1 MLSLDPVF
9 IAAVERAQGM
19 NVIAGVLGHGGI
31 HDQVHDLAEGAEGI
45 GECLH
50 PLPLACRTG
59 DRRHQGGVIAI
70 PRVLPRPG
78 LIGSLHP
85 VDGGVEPQERGQT
98 RGLPRVGADR
108 GNGER
113 SGH

>member
-1 MLSLDPVF
+1 M
-9 IAAVERAQGM
+9 
-19 NVIAGVLGHGGI
+19 LGHGGI

-50 PLPLACRTG
+50 PLPLAFRTG

-70 PRVLPRPG
+70 TRVLPRPG

-98 RGLPRVGADR
+98 RGLPGLERIVEMAKEADVGIFMDATDASNSEYLAALSLMR
-108 GNGER
+108 A
-113 SGH
+113 